1 MRDDFLTITTDL
13 LRDERDRVNDAQLGR
28 ALDLALA
35 QYGKDRPLKTV
46 RDETLSIASRL
57 AWPADGNVSA
67 IEYPIGSIPP
77 SLMPRQSWQRYDAPD
92 GAELIFPGGL
102 PAGTTIRLTI
112 LAAHLLTVET
122 DTVPE
127 ADREAVASYAAALL
141 FDQMAADTS
150 GDGNPLIAADA
161 VQHGTKPD
169 NYARRAERL
178 RARYFEILGLDPK
191 RVRPAS
197 VTVPQPT
204 PASDGGRR
212 VTQRRPRL

>member
-1 MRDDFLTITTDL
+1 MRADFLTISTDL
-13 LRDERDRVNDAQLGR
+13 LRDERARVSDAQLGR

-35 QYGKDRPLKTV
+35 QYGKDRPRRIV
-46 RDETLSIASRL
+46 RDETLSAASRL
-57 AWPADGNVSA
+57 DWPADGNVSA
-67 IEYPIGSIPP
+67 IEHPIGSIPP
-77 SLMPRQSWQRYDAPD
+77 SLLPRQSWQRYDAPA

-112 LAAHLLTVET
+112 LGPHLLTDET
-122 DTVPE
+122 DTVPD

-161 VQHGTKPD
+161 VAHGTKPD

-191 RVRPAS
+191 RTRPAS
-197 VTVPQPT
+197 VTVSQPT

>member
-46 RDETLSIASRL
+46 RDETLPAASRL
-57 AWPADGNVSA
+57 DWPEEGSISA
-67 IEYPIGSIPP
+67 IEYPIGNIPP
-77 SLMPRQSWQRYDAPD
+77 SLLPRQSWQRYDAPD

-102 PAGTTIRLTI
+102 PAGTTIRLT
-112 LAAHLLTVET
+112 LLGPHLLTDET